1 MVDATM
7 ECDERTMEEPA
18 HTVCVCVLAIE
29 MSHEDFK
36 QGKDMIQF
44 MFLKGKSSP
53 IQTFKSRQKK
63 VPPLYGYSYK

>member
-1 MVDATM
+1 MK
-7 ECDERTMEEPA
+7 ERWRSQPIQCVCVC
-18 HTVCVCVLAIE
+18 VCVCVLAIE
-29 MSHEDFK
+29 MSHEDFN

-63 VPPLYGYSYK
+63 VPPLYEYSYK

>member
-1 MVDATM
+1 MWWKNDGGAS
-7 ECDERTMEEPA
+7 PYS
-18 HTVCVCVLAIE
+18 VCVCVLAIE

-53 IQTFKSRQKK
+53 IQAFKSRQKK
-63 VPPLYGYSYK
+63 VPPLYEYSYK